1 MVLDLDVV
9 LLVGFQ
15 YVTVCYISNIPS
27 SVCYITFSQVVDT
40 LSTVYT
46 KGTVAFWTLIH
57 FFVHIML
64 VVSKTTTTNKKQAS
78 KHTKPG

>member
-1 MVLDLDVV
+1 MSTS
-9 LLVGFQ
+9 Q
-15 YVTVCYISNIPS
+15 YGTRSGHCTPS
-27 SVCYITFSQVVDT
+27 EICSVCYITFSQVVDT

-46 KGTVAFWTLIH
+46 KGTVAFWTLIN

-78 KHTKPG
+78 KHTKPR